1 MLKKLLIIFLILIFL
16 SCPVY
21 AAETDSDNPELKLE
35 VELSDLIVKSNEE
48 LRVNIGLIN
57 SSGED
62 AVLNFSSGQTYEI
75 YIKNWQKEVI
85 YTWSANKM
93 FTQAFKEIT
102 IEAGESQSFQETIDA
117 HQFRAGLYFLEVE
130 IKALEKDIPS
140 RERIFFVSPAQ
151 EIRNLLKI
159 FE

>member
-1 MLKKLLIIFLILIFL
+1 MLKKLLIIFFILIFL

-21 AAETDSDNPELKLE
+21 AADTEADNSELKLE

-48 LRVNIGLIN
+48 LGVDIELIN
-57 SSGED
+57 RGGD
-62 AVLNFSSGQTYEI
+62 DVVLNFSSGQIYEI
-75 YIKNWQKEVI
+75 YIKNWQREVI
-85 YTWSANKM
+85 YTWSADKM
-93 FTQAFKEIT
+93 FTQAFKKIT
-102 IEAGESQSFQETIDA
+102 IEAEKIKGFQEKIAA
-117 HQFRAGLYFLEVE
+117 HHFRAGVYFLEVE
-130 IKALEKDIPS
+130 IKALEKEIPS